1 MIRIRSHTQK
11 TFRPIYE
18 RVQNGKAA
26 LWFYDGYFFKSVAKA
41 QEYIEAK
48 WLFTDPM
55 SHDIVKMP
63 RSIDRTVWY
72 PISIP
77 FLIQDEVCDVA
88 GKPITSLTLDDI
100 NDFLNGREHHFD
112 SNKTSSSYSKR
123 SN

>member
-1 MIRIRSHTQK
+1 MRDLFIRTNPHRFNYTKHS
-11 TFRPIYE
+11 
-18 RVQNGKAA
+18 
-26 LWFYDGYFFKSVAKA
+26 D
-41 QEYIEAK
+41 
-48 WLFTDPM
+48 
-55 SHDIVKMP
+55 
-63 RSIDRTVWY
+63 
-72 PISIP
+72 IP